1 MGHLFAE
8 RGANH
13 EGNSAM
19 KLAAFQNLKMVE
31 SVEISPLEIV
41 AAIFIRCNT
50 NEWEKILACT
60 ESLLQGLRCVH
71 LLINNDAKTWCNW
84 AAPPIQHYAVQAI
97 PVALVDRQT
106 ESFGSQ

>member
-41 AAIFIRCNT
+41 AAI
-50 NEWEKILACT
+50 
-60 ESLLQGLRCVH
+60 
-71 LLINNDAKTWCNW
+71 
-84 AAPPIQHYAVQAI
+84 YAVQH
-97 PVALVDRQT
+97 
-106 ESFGSQ
+106 